1 MPVLDVTI
9 LGLAP
14 FILNVVALVPVIVA
28 LPIVNVPLF
37 APIDTVVADPPTVIE
52 VCVESFNTA
61 FDVNTEI
68 LLILYVLLE
77 AMFQC
82 SDEVQ
87 LALVLSQIIVLS
99 VAPFSVI
106 PPPSAVESV
115 GVLTEPSSRFLSSTV
130 TVVELTVVVVPLTI
144 KLPVTV
150 RLFPTVTVPL
160 PV

>member
-1 MPVLDVTI
+1 MLDVTI
-9 LGLAP
+9 LGLVP
-14 FILNVVALVPVIVA
+14 FMLNAVALVPVIVA
-28 LPIVNVPLF
+28 LPIVNVPLL
-37 APIDTVVADPPTVIE
+37 APIDIVVADPPIVIE

-61 FDVNTEI
+61 LDVNTGT
-68 LLILYVLLE
+68 LLILYVLPD
-77 AMFQC
+77 AIFQY

-106 PPPSAVESV
+106 PPPSAVVLV
-115 GVLTEPSSRFLSSTV
+115 GVSTEPSSRFLSSTV

-150 RLFPTVTVPL
+150 RSFPTVTVPL